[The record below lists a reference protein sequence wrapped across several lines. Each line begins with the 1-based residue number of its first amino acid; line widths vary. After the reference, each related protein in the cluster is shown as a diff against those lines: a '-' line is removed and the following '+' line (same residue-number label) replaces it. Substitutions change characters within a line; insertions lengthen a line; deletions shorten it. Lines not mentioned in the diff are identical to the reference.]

1 VRGRPLHLLFANN
14 LYPPYVVG
22 GNEMQ
27 CAEVVGLL
35 RARGHRVSV
44 LCGRGRDLPRD
55 PDLYGHLE
63 IDLDRRE
70 ETFLGGRIPTPWEA
84 FKLHVFSPASYRA
97 TRRLLRR
104 LQPDVLVA
112 WNLYM
117 ASLAPI
123 AAAQRLGVPT
133 AVQLFDKWLYY
144 GLYDLAALLKPV
156 VPWKRAVVGLAPV
169 LLQPLVRALIRPR
182 RMIAVSHFIK
192 DFYVRAGL
200 PAQAIDVIHL
210 AVPTTDFAVVPRV
223 PRAPGAPLR
232 VLFAGSLWEG
242 KGPQTAVRAIGRL
255 VRSGVPAELS
265 ICGGGTPHFVS
276 FLKSVIASEGIEG
289 QVQLHG
295 HVPRAVVR
303 EFCQRHD
310 VLVFPS
316 EWDEPYAAVP
326 MEAMS
331 CGVPVVGTTAG
342 GTPEAIDEGVTG
354 FLVPP
359 GDPDSMAA
367 ALAKLAGDEGLR
379 ASLGANAA
387 RVARERFDI
396 QTYVERLE
404 DYYRGSIAAA
414 GRS

>member
-1 VRGRPLHLLFANN
+1 LLFANN

-44 LCGRGRDLPRD
+44 LCGRGRDLPGD

-63 IDLDRRE
+63 IDLDRRA
-70 ETFLGGRIPTPWEA
+70 ETFLGGRIPTPWET
-84 FKLHVFSPASYRA
+84 FKLHVFSPTSYRA

-104 LQPDVLVA
+104 LKPDVLVA

-123 AAAQRLGVPT
+123 AAAQYMGVPT

-169 LLQPLVRALIRPR
+169 VLQPLVRALIRPR
-182 RMIAVSHFIK
+182 RMIAVSRFIK

-200 PAQAIDVIHL
+200 PAEAIDVIHL
-210 AVPTTDFAVVPRV
+210 AVPTADFTVV
-223 PRAPGAPLR
+223 PRAPRGPSDPLR
-232 VLFAGSLWEG
+232 VLYVGSLWEG
-242 KGPQTAVRAIGRL
+242 KGPQTAVRAMGCL
-255 VRSGVPAELS
+255 MRSGVRAELS
-265 ICGGGTPHFVS
+265 VCGAGTPHFVS
-276 FLKSVIASEGIEG
+276 FLKSVIAAEGIEDR
-289 QVQLHG
+289 VQLHG
-295 HVPRAVVR
+295 HVQRSVVR

-342 GTPEAIDEGVTG
+342 GTPEAIDDGVTG

-359 GDPDSMAA
+359 GAPEPMAA
-367 ALAKLAGDEGLR
+367 ALAKLARDEGLR
-379 ASLGANAA
+379 ARMGARAA
-387 RVARERFDI
+387 AVARERFDI

-404 DYYRGSIAAA
+404 EYYRGSLAAS

>member
-1 VRGRPLHLLFANN
+1 MTGRPLHLLFANN

-55 PDLYGHLE
+55 PDLYGELE
-63 IDLDRRE
+63 IDLDRRA

-84 FKLHVFSPASYRA
+84 FKLHVFSPASYGT

-123 AAAQRLGVPT
+123 AAAQHLGVPT

-144 GLYDLAALLKPV
+144 GLYDLDALLKPV
-156 VPWKRAVVGLAPV
+156 VPWKRFVVRLAPL
-169 LLQPLVRALIRPR
+169 LLQPVVRGLIRPR
-182 RMIAVSHFIK
+182 RMIAVSQFIK

-200 PAQAIDVIHL
+200 PGAAIDVIHL
-210 AVPTTDFAVVPRV
+210 AVPTTEFSVVPRV
-223 PRAPGAPLR
+223 PRSTGDPLR
-232 VLFAGSLWEG
+232 VLYVGSLWEG
-242 KGPQTAVRAIGRL
+242 KGPQTAVRALGRL
-255 VRSGVPAELS
+255 VRSGVRAELS
-265 ICGGGTPHFVS
+265 VCGGGTPHFVS
-276 FLKSVIASEGIEG
+276 FLQSVIASEGVEQ
-289 QVQLHG
+289 QVSLHG
-295 HVPRAVVR
+295 HVPRSVVR
-303 EFCQRHD
+303 ELCQRHD

-331 CGVPVVGTTAG
+331 CGIPVVGTTAG

-359 GDPDSMAA
+359 ADPDNMAA
-367 ALAKLAGDEGLR
+367 ALARLARDESLR
-379 ASLGANAA
+379 ERLGTNAA

-396 QTYVERLE
+396 QTYVDRLE
-404 DYYRGSIAAA
+404 AYYRGCLPK
-414 GRS
+414 G

>member
-1 VRGRPLHLLFANN
+1 MTARPLHLLFANN

-44 LCGRGRDLPRD
+44 LCGRGRDLPPD
-55 PDLYGHLE
+55 PDLYGELE
-63 IDLDRRE
+63 IDLDRRA

-84 FKLHVFSPASYRA
+84 FKLHVFSPASYRV

-123 AAAQRLGVPT
+123 AAAQQLGVPT

-144 GLYDLAALLKPV
+144 GLYDLDALLKPV
-156 VPWKRAVVGLAPV
+156 VPWKRLVVRLAPLV
-169 LLQPLVRALIRPR
+169 LQPVVRGLIRPR
-182 RMIAVSHFIK
+182 RMIAVSQFIK

-200 PAQAIDVIHL
+200 PAAAIDVIHL
-210 AVPTTDFAVVPRV
+210 AVPTAEFSVVPRV
-223 PRAPGAPLR
+223 PRSAGDPLR
-232 VLFAGSLWEG
+232 VLYVGSLWEG
-242 KGPQTAVRAIGRL
+242 KGPQTAVRALGRL
-255 VRSGVPAELS
+255 VRSGVRAELS
-265 ICGGGTPHFVS
+265 VCGGGTPHFVS
-276 FLKSVIASEGIEG
+276 FLESVIVSEGVGEH
-289 QVQLHG
+289 VSLHG
-295 HVPRAVVR
+295 HVPRSTVR
-303 EFCQRHD
+303 ELCQRHD

-331 CGVPVVGTTAG
+331 CGIPVVGTTAG

-367 ALAKLAGDEGLR
+367 ALARLARDESLR
-379 ASLGANAA
+379 ARLGTNAA

-396 QTYVERLE
+396 QTYVDRLE
-404 DYYRGSIAAA
+404 AYYRGCLPQS
-414 GRS
+414 